1 MIRVFFNDGKNLK
14 IEVIK
19 EFFEDIEDK
28 DNIVWVDLLKAT
40 EKEIEWAS
48 KIFNVRIPT
57 KSEVEEIEI
66 SSRYWEDNEIIKI
79 NTYFL
84 VEEEGEPFNENVS
97 FIIKNNILITIR
109 YRDLLTF
116 NEVIKKI
123 TTNLQ
128 LYTNGFKILSAIM
141 SIRIDKDAD
150 ILEFITKEINKLSK
164 FAFTGI
170 DITEEILET
179 ISYYEEY
186 NMTIRENL
194 IDKQR
199 ILSSILK
206 SYRFPPDIKEEFK
219 IMIKDVSSLI
229 DYTTFNFEKLSY
241 LQNIFLGLINLEQ
254 NKIVK
259 TLTTL
264 SLLFLPSTLIASIY
278 GMNFKYMPGLEWKF
292 GFVMAIMLMLF
303 ITGIT
308 YLFIRQ
314 KGS

>member
-1 MIRVFFNDGKNLK
+1 MIRVFFNDGKNFK

-19 EFFEDIEDK
+19 EFFEEIEDK
-28 DNIVWVDLLKAT
+28 ENIVWVDLLKAT
-40 EKEIEWAS
+40 DREIEWAS
-48 KIFNVRIPT
+48 KTFNVKIPT

-84 VEEEGEPFNENVS
+84 VEENGEPFNENVS

-109 YRDLLTF
+109 YRDFLTF
-116 NEVIKKI
+116 NEVIKRI
-123 TTNLQ
+123 TTNLS
-128 LYTNGFKILSAIM
+128 LYTDGFKILAAIM
-141 SIRIDKDAD
+141 SIRIDRDAD

-206 SYRFPPDIKEEFK
+206 SYRFPSEIKEEFK
-219 IMIKDVSSLI
+219 IMIKDVASLI

-292 GFVMAIMLMLF
+292 GFVMAIVLMIF
-303 ITGIT
+303 ITGLT
-308 YLFIRQ
+308 YILIRQ

>member
-1 MIRVFFNDGKNLK
+1 
-14 IEVIK
+14 
-19 EFFEDIEDK
+19 
-28 DNIVWVDLLKAT
+28 
-40 EKEIEWAS
+40 
-48 KIFNVRIPT
+48 
-57 KSEVEEIEI
+57 
-66 SSRYWEDNEIIKI
+66 
-79 NTYFL
+79 
-84 VEEEGEPFNENVS
+84 
-97 FIIKNNILITIR
+97 
-109 YRDLLTF
+109 
-116 NEVIKKI
+116 
-123 TTNLQ
+123 
-128 LYTNGFKILSAIM
+128 M